1 VVDTVIAP
9 PATARPARSAGG
21 GSKIGLRLVAV
32 FYVSILVLLPVV
44 LIVWRTFRPGFGEF
58 FDALG
63 QAETVHAFK
72 LTAIVAGLAV
82 VINTVFGVGVSLLL
96 ARYRFPGRGILSALI
111 DLPVSISPIVVG
123 LALILVY
130 GNGGWLG
137 STVGALG
144 IQIIGSIPGMVLAT
158 VFVSLPLVVRA
169 IVPVLE
175 NEGTDQEQAAQSLGA
190 NASTRFVRITLPT
203 IRAAAAYGIV
213 LSIARCLGEYGAVLV
228 VSGNIEGQTETATLR
243 IDNLYETDLNA
254 NAAYAVTFVLVAIAV
269 LAIVVITFIRR
280 RQERNT

>member
-1 VVDTVIAP
+1 V
-9 PATARPARSAGG
+9 
-21 GSKIGLRLVAV
+21 LV
-32 FYVSILVLLPVV
+32 
-44 LIVWRTFRPGFGEF
+44 VWRTFRPGFSEF

-63 QAETVHAFK
+63 QADTVHAFK

-82 VINTVFGVGVSLLL
+82 VINTVFGVGVLLFL

-190 NASTRFVRITLPT
+190 NALTRFVRITLPT